1 MILPDNNKSEGKQLS
16 QSLEDYLEA
25 IALIIAEKK
34 SARAKDISERLD
46 VSRASVTE
54 AFRALAKKGLINYAP
69 YELIT
74 LTREG
79 EKLAADVIHRH
90 KALKDFFINILA
102 VEEDIADKGACR
114 IEHTAPR
121 QIIDRMIEFVK
132 FIEVCPRGGS
142 ELIEKFNEFCRE
154 ETTENK
160 CESCIAK
167 LSK

>member
-1 MILPDNNKSEGKQLS
+1 MPENNDLNRNQLS

-34 SARAKDISERLD
+34 SVRAKDISKRLN

-74 LTREG
+74 LTPEG
-79 EKLAADVIHRH
+79 EALAADVIHRH

-102 VEEDIADKGACR
+102 VEENIADKGACR

-121 QIIDRMIEFVK
+121 QIIDRMVEFVR

-154 ETTENK
+154 GSTENK

-167 LSK
+167 LNK

>member
-1 MILPDNNKSEGKQLS
+1 MPENSKTTGNRLS

-25 IALIIAEKK
+25 IALITAEKK
-34 SARAKDISERLD
+34 SARAKDISERLE

-74 LTREG
+74 LTPEG
-79 EKLAADVIHRH
+79 EEMAADIIHRH

-102 VEEDIADKGACR
+102 VDEDIADKGACR

-121 QIIDRMIEFVK
+121 QIIDRMIEFVH

-142 ELIEKFNEFCRE
+142 ELIEKFNDFCRQGGP
-154 ETTENK
+154 TVSK